1 MNEEEEKE
9 EEEDKLVEVAGYKPI
24 LHDEGLHK
32 EKDALLLALG
42 KHSARDVSCFP
53 TTKGDY
59 RSKSRSPQHLKR
71 LLLTAMPINA

>member
-1 MNEEEEKE
+1 MNEEEEE
-9 EEEDKLVEVAGYKPI
+9 EADKLVEVAGYKPI

-42 KHSARDVSCFP
+42 KRRARDVSCFP

-59 RSKSRSPQHLKR
+59 RSKSAVFNMKR
-71 LLLTAMPINA
+71 LLLTALPINA